1 MFLLL
6 GFASNLSKYIAV
18 FWSLQRFQACYLGL
32 FSDIVD
38 S

>member
-6 GFASNLSKYIAV
+6 GFVTNLSKCITV